1 MLDEKGYRVKYD
13 TTVTE
18 CLGSMLVFVVRTFTY
33 MILIYKG
40 PVSHWLVTNRDQT
53 IYSQADRPSTIDL
66 QF

>member
-18 CLGSMLVFVVRTFTY
+18 CLGSMLVFVVRTFTN

-40 PVSHWLVTNRDQT
+40 PVSHWLVTNRPD
-53 IYSQADRPSTIDL
+53 YLFAGRQAKHH
-66 QF
+66 